1 MEHQEI
7 LSAIKRI
14 KQELDELKGTLQ
26 YLQPGFSREP
36 IEKQIEEK
44 QHELDELEKER
55 FRQLQESV
63 ADKDEMEPVDD
74 ESFFGES
81 DEIVPVDNESFRRM
95 MKAKFY
101 DAENKFI
108 GDEESYWRHVFFSV
122 SGDCDDWK
130 DSLPNAVLEN
140 PDFKHIVKLLLQVPK
155 NAVRLPKS
163 AVEYANES
171 YRALNIP
178 LITDDV
184 FLHFREYQARE
195 TPQVDDVTIPAFLA
209 PIVDSIR
216 ESIDI
221 PKVSIACVLIAVFGG
236 FLGGRASVRFGAH
249 KATPYLFLILFGEP
263 DTGKSTLLKIA
274 QRRLYELEED
284 TREPDSTILAKAKA
298 DFLADKI
305 DKDEWTRI
313 KEEYDR
319 ASAPPHTYV
328 ASRYISGESTV
339 ATLGDNVER
348 ARALGMRFTT
358 DSYEVGYIPD
368 VAPGCIVSDDESG
381 LLGRRYFDDFARS
394 QLRMITRLIE
404 GTCQLNELSM
414 NDRRSKRKYSN
425 VKVGAAFIQ
434 AIQPKACSIFTDDF
448 ARDQGGVARAIVL
461 PFTSGRSNERT
472 IKMDDYYKLFQPIR
486 SAIYGL
492 DEGASALYIA
502 RRDEIDNAKNDIS
515 DSFSR
520 YQLSKMKMTTLQLAL
535 IFHCMQEVARGRAE
549 NPNLAISADTMR
561 LAIEF
566 GKQLLKADEWS
577 MTLNGEAPLSNDE
590 TQVLNWLKS
599 NSYEWWTPSEMKDY
613 GKGTRSRVGARVS
626 CFDNAVKKQKVIDSL
641 VKKELIV
648 VGFLEHENKIHLV
661 GKQCRN

>member
-14 KQELDELKGTLQ
+14 KQEIDDLEGTLQ
-26 YLQPGFSREP
+26 LLQPGFSRET

-74 ESFFGES
+74 ESFFGKS
-81 DEIVPVDNESFRRM
+81 DEIKPRFRD
-95 MKAKFY
+95 KKG
-101 DAENKFI
+101 KFI
-108 GDEESYWRHVFFSV
+108 GDEESFWKYVFSTA
-122 SGDCDDWK
+122 GDYDVNETNAIK
-130 DSLPNAVLEN
+130 HSL
-140 PDFKHIVKLLLQVPK
+140 KLLPQSE
-155 NAVRLPKS
+155 KS
-163 AVEYANES
+163 AVEYANGCLS
-171 YRALNIP
+171 DAP

-184 FLHFREYQARE
+184 FLHFCEYKARE

-284 TREPDSTILAKAKA
+284 TREPDFTILAKAKA

-348 ARALGMRFTT
+348 ARAFGMRFTT

-381 LLGRRYFDDFARS
+381 LLGRRVFDDFARS

-414 NDRRSKRKYSN
+414 NDRRSKRKSSN
-425 VKVGAAFIQ
+425 VKIGAAFIQ
-434 AIQPKACSIFTDDF
+434 AIQPKACSIFTDDY
-448 ARDQGGVARAIVL
+448 ARNQGGVARAIVL

-613 GKGTRSRVGARVS
+613 NKGTRSRVGARVS
-626 CFDNAVKKQKVIDSL
+626 CFDSAVKKQNVIDSL

>member
-1 MEHQEI
+1 MEYQEI

-14 KQELDELKGTLQ
+14 KQELDDLKGTLQ
-26 YLQPGFSREP
+26 YLQPGFSRET

-55 FRQLQESV
+55 FRRLQESV

-108 GDEESYWRHVFFSV
+108 GDEESYWRHVFAEPR
-122 SGDCDDWK
+122 DYDW
-130 DSLPNAVLEN
+130 DSLSNFTLKESIEHVA
-140 PDFKHIVKLLLQVPK
+140 KLFLQSD
-155 NAVRLPKS
+155 KS
-163 AVEYANES
+163 AVEYANTHFS
-171 YRALNIP
+171 PNTP

-184 FLHFREYQARE
+184 LLHFLEYHARE

-236 FLGGRASVRFGAH
+236 FLGGRASARFGAH
-249 KATPYLFLILFGEP
+249 KTTPYLFLILFGEP

-274 QRRLYELEED
+274 QRRLYKLEED
-284 TREPDSTILAKAKA
+284 TREPDFTILAKAKA

-381 LLGRRYFDDFARS
+381 LLGRRVFDDFARS

-414 NDRRSKRKYSN
+414 NDRRSKRKSSN
-425 VKVGAAFIQ
+425 VKIGAAFIQ
-434 AIQPKACSIFTDDF
+434 AIQPKACSIFTDDY
-448 ARDQGGVARAIVL
+448 ARNQGGVARAIVL

-613 GKGTRSRVGARVS
+613 NKGTRSRVGARVS
-626 CFDNAVKKQKVIDSL
+626 CFDSAVKKQNVIDSL

-648 VGFLEHENKIHLV
+648 VGVLEHENKIHLV